1 MTVAFL
7 LSFFLALQALLLS
20 FFIASR
26 RFFVACLVASH
37 FSLHCVV
44 IFTAYLVAI
53 ILIRTKSQPL
63 NKAEIKVL
71 SIYVYNHLSNVSFVP
86 YFVSQCTYAH
96 YYLVVLSTFIRKTF
110 CRQYCLLFVFT
121 LHLIPILTIFAV

>member
-86 YFVSQCTYAH
+86 YFLFPNALMRIIIWLCYQPLLGRHFAG
-96 YYLVVLSTFIRKTF
+96 STVF
-110 CRQYCLLFVFT
+110 CLF
-121 LHLIPILTIFAV
+121 LHCI